1 LIRIS
6 NAQGG
11 APPAPGEVDAPTAPP
26 PGPGARLLAR
36 VDAFF
41 DRIYGWR
48 FNPLYQSGTIAVL
61 LLGVLVVTGVY
72 LLLFYRIGAPHASV
86 ERIQAQWWGGRW
98 IRSLHRFASDAALVA
113 VAIHALRMF
122 LRRRSWGPRA
132 LAWVSGVGLTGLF
145 LLVAV
150 TGFVMVWDD
159 FGRLLAMEGA
169 RILDALPI
177 FTEPLVRAFTG
188 ERPMPGAFFFL
199 NYFLHIAVPLGM
211 ALFLYLHVSRLARP
225 NLLPGRGLA
234 WGIVGGLTLLAIAF
248 PVALHPPADPSV
260 VLDRVPG
267 NLFFGFWLPLTQAL
281 PAAAV
286 WGVGGA
292 LLLILVTVPLWSKPR
307 AASRPGISAVEERHC
322 TGCTQCSLDCPY
334 EAIAMV
340 ARTDGR
346 LGLVAQV
353 DPALC
358 VSCGICAGSCAPMS
372 VGPPERT
379 GRDQL
384 DRVRG
389 FLAQATPGARDVV
402 LVACSRGAGEL
413 QDMTR
418 FEGARVYPVDCV
430 GSLHSSVVEF
440 LVRGGAGGVL
450 VAGCPDRDC
459 WNREGT
465 RWTRERLFHERE
477 AELKPRVDR
486 KRVALVTAGAGERAA
501 LAAEVRRFQA
511 QVAALIP
518 PEPEVDPAIDLECDR
533 PEGVPAPVGA
543 EGTP

>member
-1 LIRIS
+1 M
-6 NAQGG
+6 
-11 APPAPGEVDAPTAPP
+11 APA
-26 PGPGARLLAR
+26 PGPGARFLAR
-36 VDAFF
+36 VDALF

-61 LLGVLVVTGVY
+61 LLVVLVVTGVY

-113 VAIHALRMF
+113 VGIHALRMF

-145 LLVAV
+145 LLVAF
-150 TGFVMVWDD
+150 TGFVMVWED

-177 FTEPLVRAFTG
+177 FTEPLARAFTG

-211 ALFLYLHVSRLARP
+211 ALFLYLHLSRLARP
-225 NLLPGRGLA
+225 TLLPGKGLA
-234 WGIVGGLTLLAIAF
+234 WGVVGGLTLLAVLF

-260 VLDRVPG
+260 ILDRVPG
-267 NLFFGFWLPLTQAL
+267 NLFFGFWLPLAQAL

-292 LLLILVTVPLWSKPR
+292 LLLALLTVPVGSRPR
-307 AASRPGISAVEERHC
+307 AAARPGASVVEERHC
-322 TGCTQCSLDCPY
+322 TGCIQCSLDCPY
-334 EAIAMV
+334 EAITMV
-340 ARTDGR
+340 ERSDGR
-346 LGLVAQV
+346 MGLVAHV

-372 VGPPERT
+372 VGPPDRT

-384 DRVRG
+384 DRVRR
-389 FLAQATPGARDVV
+389 FLAEARPGARDVV
-402 LVACSRGAGEL
+402 LVACSRGAGEV
-413 QDMTR
+413 DGMIS

-486 KRVALVTAGAGERAA
+486 NRVALVTAGAGERAG
-501 LAAEVRRFQA
+501 LANELRRFQE
-511 QVAALIP
+511 QVAALLP
-518 PEPEVDPAIDLECDR
+518 PEAEDDPNIDLECDR
-533 PEGVPAPVGA
+533 PVRAPAPIGKG
-543 EGTP
+543 GTP